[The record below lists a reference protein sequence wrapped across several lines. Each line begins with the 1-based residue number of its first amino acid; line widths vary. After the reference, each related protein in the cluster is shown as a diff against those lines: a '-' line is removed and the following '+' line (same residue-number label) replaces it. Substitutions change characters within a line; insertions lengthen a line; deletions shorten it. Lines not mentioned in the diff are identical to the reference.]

1 MYKINTPCT
10 LLGMSDKD
18 TKEAFGRLYSIIQ
31 KLRAPDGCPWDREQ
45 TPQTMRSDL
54 IEETFEAVDAIT
66 QNDTPHV
73 KEELGDVFLN
83 TAMIT
88 YMNEQLGNFTAADV
102 LNEVSDKIIRR
113 HPHVFPN
120 SEGQKNALEG
130 GAKTAEQVLTQW
142 DAIKRGV
149 ENRGGETSILDEVP
163 KGFPPLLKSYKMH
176 KKAAKAGFDWDN
188 TDEVFAKLDEEL
200 GELKDAA
207 KIESAE
213 SDAAKKELLHKHVEE
228 ELGDVLTCVV
238 NIARHLKVD
247 PNAAM
252 ENSNKKFYR
261 RFSAVEAQTKSIGKS
276 VKDCSIDELETFW
289 QNSKKDEK

>member
-1 MYKINTPCT
+1 MD
-10 LLGMSDKD
+10 DKD

-45 TPQTMRSDL
+45 TPLTMRSDL

-66 QNDTPHV
+66 QNDTPHIR
-73 KEELGDVFLN
+73 EELGDVFLN

-149 ENRGGETSILDEVP
+149 ENRGGEKSILDEVP
-163 KGFPPLLKSYKMH
+163 KGFPPLLKSYKMR
-176 KKAAKAGFDWDN
+176 KKAAKAGFELDD
-188 TDEVFAKLDEEL
+188 TESAFKKLECRLAEL
-200 GELKDAA
+200 KTAVQTENSQTVESEIGELLA
-207 KIESAE
+207 SA
-213 SDAAKKELLHKHVEE
+213 
-228 ELGDVLTCVV
+228 V
-238 NIARHLKVD
+238 NLARLLKVD
-247 PNAAM
+247 PNAAL
-252 ENSNKKFYR
+252 ESANSSFYS
-261 RFSAVEAQTKSIGKS
+261 RFSSVEAQAKEKSRS
-276 VKDCSIDELETFW
+276 LKDCTKQELETFW
-289 QNSKKDEK
+289 QNTTQSLS

>member
-1 MYKINTPCT
+1 
-10 LLGMSDKD
+10 MSDKD

-45 TPQTMRSDL
+45 TPLTMRSDL

-66 QNDTPHV
+66 QNDTPHIR
-73 KEELGDVFLN
+73 EELGDVFLN

-120 SEGQKNALEG
+120 SEGQQNALEG

-142 DAIKRGV
+142 DAIKRGI
-149 ENRGGETSILDEVP
+149 ENRGGEKSILDEVP

-176 KKAAKAGFDWDN
+176 KKAAKAGFELDDKESAFKKLECKLAELKTAVQTEN
-188 TDEVFAKLDEEL
+188 AQTVEAEV
-200 GELKDAA
+200 GELFA
-207 KIESAE
+207 SA
-213 SDAAKKELLHKHVEE
+213 
-228 ELGDVLTCVV
+228 V
-238 NIARHLKVD
+238 NLARLLKVD
-247 PNAAM
+247 PNAAL
-252 ENSNKKFYR
+252 ENANTRFYS
-261 RFSAVEAQTKSIGKS
+261 RFSSVEAQVKTDNKTL
-276 VKDCSIDELETFW
+276 KDCTEDELETYW
-289 QNSKKDEK
+289 QNAKESEK

>member
-1 MYKINTPCT
+1 MN
-10 LLGMSDKD
+10 GQD

-45 TPQTMRSDL
+45 TPLTMRSDL

-66 QNDTPHV
+66 QNDTPHI

-120 SEGQKNALEG
+120 SEGQQNALEG

-142 DAIKRGV
+142 DAIKRGI
-149 ENRGGETSILDEVP
+149 ENRGGEKSILDEVP
-163 KGFPPLLKSYKMH
+163 KGFPPLLKAYKMR
-176 KKAAKAGFDWDN
+176 KKAAKAGFELDDK
-188 TDEVFAKLDEEL
+188 ESAFKKLENKLAEL
-200 GELKDAA
+200 KAAAQNGNAQTVEAEAGELLACA
-207 KIESAE
+207 
-213 SDAAKKELLHKHVEE
+213 
-228 ELGDVLTCVV
+228 V
-238 NIARHLKVD
+238 NLARLLKVD
-247 PNAAM
+247 PNAAL
-252 ENSNKKFYR
+252 ESANTRFYS
-261 RFSAVEAQTKSIGKS
+261 RFSSVEAQAKENHKDLANCTKQ
-276 VKDCSIDELETFW
+276 ELETFW
-289 QNSKKDEK
+289 QNAQKKLS